1 MVDILMWTYGFP
13 AEEYAY
19 GSLDLLAITHQSR
32 AGRATA
38 ATPAMAGAISG
49 TKPYPLHRNLTTV
62 CPLQTKRNSIKNKRN
77 NILKV
82 KRYCI
87 LIYSSEEIIV
97 LTLVGSYSN
106 GTVSCGLYYVS
117 SICFA
122 YIYSIKSKCAK

>member
-32 AGRATA
+32 AGRATT

-62 CPLQTKRNSIKNKRN
+62 CPLQTKRI

-82 KRYCI
+82 KRYFI

-97 LTLVGSYSN
+97 LTLVGSYSS

>member
-32 AGRATA
+32 AGRATT

-97 LTLVGSYSN
+97 LTLVGSYSS

>member
-1 MVDILMWTYGFP
+1 MDSQQKSMPMGLLTYWLSP
-13 AEEYAY
+13 
-19 GSLDLLAITHQSR
+19 ISR

-49 TKPYPLHRNLTTV
+49 TKPYPLHTTV

-82 KRYCI
+82 KCYCI

-97 LTLVGSYSN
+97 LTLVGNYSS